1 MRLCSF
7 FGSTM
12 IADSAN
18 YSVQHQFNKE
28 ISNGTWRAYSKGTIE
43 LCEKYS
49 AFAINGRSTLVDAP
63 KEVRRLEALK
73 PVNVPSMRDRYE
85 SAVAKEKRLEAAT
98 QPLRKENNQ
107 VADSSEKKDAKNKRK
122 RNNDEN
128 EDEGDSSDEM
138 EPKPQP
144 KKTMK
149 KKKKAVVNQ
158 EDLNNINALK
168 EEDEVQEG
176 IVWSDDESE

>member
-1 MRLCSF
+1 MFRFHHILTTIIIHS
-7 FGSTM
+7 S
-12 IADSAN
+12 
-18 YSVQHQFNKE
+18 QFNKE

-63 KEVRRLEALK
+63 KDVRRLEALK
-73 PVNVPSMRDRYE
+73 PNNIPSMRERYE

-98 QPLRKENNQ
+98 QPARKESNN
-107 VADSSEKKDAKNKRK
+107 VTASMDKDTKNKRNSSNQDDID
-122 RNNDEN
+122 RDGEICDGEDDE
-128 EDEGDSSDEM
+128 
-138 EPKPQP
+138 KVKLQKAKKI
-144 KKTMK
+144 KKTK
-149 KKKKAVVNQ
+149 KVVVNN
-158 EDLNNINALK
+158 EDLNNVDALK

>member
-1 MRLCSF
+1 MFRFHHILTTIIIHS
-7 FGSTM
+7 S
-12 IADSAN
+12 
-18 YSVQHQFNKE
+18 QFNKE

-63 KEVRRLEALK
+63 KDVRRLEALK
-73 PVNVPSMRDRYE
+73 PNNIPSMRERYE

-98 QPLRKENNQ
+98 QPARKESNNVTASMGKDTMNKRNRNNQ
-107 VADSSEKKDAKNKRK
+107 DDIDRDGEIGGG
-122 RNNDEN
+122 
-128 EDEGDSSDEM
+128 EDE
-138 EPKPQP
+138 KVKLQKAKKI
-144 KKTMK
+144 KKTK
-149 KKKKAVVNQ
+149 KVVVNN
-158 EDLNNINALK
+158 EDLNNVDALK

>member
-1 MRLCSF
+1 
-7 FGSTM
+7 M
-12 IADSAN
+12 ISDGAN
-18 YSVQHQFNKE
+18 HSLQHQFNKE

-49 AFAINGRSTLVDAP
+49 AFAVNGRSTLVDAP
-63 KEVRRLEALK
+63 KDVRRLEALK
-73 PVNVPSMRDRYE
+73 PINVPSMRERYE

-98 QPLRKENNQ
+98 QPLRKENNK
-107 VADSSEKKDAKNKRK
+107 VDNSSGKKDAKNKRK

-128 EDEGDSSDEM
+128 EEEGDSSDEM
-138 EPKPQP
+138 VQKQQP

-158 EDLNNINALK
+158 EDLNNVNALK
-168 EEDEVQEG
+168 EEDEVEEG